1 MAENDTNIIK
11 PVDGLQN
18 MAGLTPARR
27 REQRKRRQDLN
38 KENEQETEQTLDESV
53 DEEII
58 DGECTENGNNQHI
71 IDYRA

>member
-1 MAENDTNIIK
+1 MAENNTDIIK

-18 MAGLTPARR
+18 IAGLTPARR

-38 KENEQETEQTLDESV
+38 KENEQESEQIVDESV
-53 DEEII
+53 DEEIV
-58 DGECTENGNNQHI
+58 DGEVAEDANSHHI